1 MSGVRKSLLTTLQL
15 ALSALAGAAGFA
27 LIASAPAF
35 AVILPLAVVLAL
47 VAWERRTA
55 GSPTDDHVEPEV
67 APDALVTEL
76 VQLVLGTESGA
87 RKLGAQVGETLSSTT
102 RIASRSA
109 TAQGWADTL
118 SDQVG
123 NGAAAM
129 EEILATVESLVKR
142 IEFQRG
148 LVQQSASAI
157 EEMSAS
163 IERVAHVSS
172 ARHGDAEALRRT
184 TDRGSHAVQTTER
197 AIEDVSASV
206 EAVHA
211 MIDVINDIAA
221 RTNLLAMNAAIEAA
235 HAGSAGRGFAVV
247 AAEIRK
253 LAETTAANA
262 SQISSRLTA
271 LVDRIGDVRAAGSE
285 TQSAFREI
293 EQGVVVVA
301 DSFSEITG
309 STSEL
314 SAGAREVVVATES
327 LRDVSDEITGSAEE
341 MRIAARDV
349 NDLIAQTRQTASA
362 TREAMDVITEASRS
376 VTLTT
381 NRVSELSIEN
391 NDHILSLI
399 ERLRAEEGGDGSS
412 ESREATSRLHL
423 SRVVLGHLSWIGQAR
438 TRIDGMRGGAVA
450 ASATASGGSAG
461 ESALGRWLALDGK
474 TVVADRESYRALSE
488 ANRRCHAILDEIL
501 SCRERGT
508 PGETGC
514 ADVEEK
520 FEEMLQHS
528 QRIVE
533 ILTAH
538 QTGSFV
544 QWSSAYSVDV
554 ATFDDH
560 HRRLFALIDRLYQAM
575 RGGVTGADLQSVF
588 DDLVSYT
595 QYHFTAEE
603 TAFEHFAYPGCET
616 QKAQHRELVA
626 GIERLQ
632 ADMAAGKQMVAVEVM
647 EFLRDWLTRHIR
659 GCDRLY
665 AEFFRDKDLAQIL
678 QS

>member
-1 MSGVRKSLLTTLQL
+1 MTGVRNSLSTALQL
-15 ALSALAGAAGFA
+15 FLSAAAGAAGFA
-27 LIASAPAF
+27 LIARAPMLGVA
-35 AVILPLAVVLAL
+35 IPLVVVVAL
-47 VAWERRTA
+47 VVNARRVSR
-55 GSPTDDHVEPEV
+55 GSDSLPGDLEGI
-67 APDALVTEL
+67 PDPLVTDL

-163 IERVAHVSS
+163 IERVAQVSS
-172 ARHGDAEALRRT
+172 ARHGDAETLRQT

-253 LAETTAANA
+253 LAETTATNA

-271 LVDRIGDVRAAGSE
+271 LVDRISDARAAGSE

-314 SAGAREVVVATES
+314 SAGAREVVAATES
-327 LRDVSDEITGSAEE
+327 LRDVSDEISGSAEE

-349 NDLIAQTRQTASA
+349 NDLIARTRQTASA
-362 TREAMDVITEASRS
+362 TREAMEVISEASRS
-376 VTLTT
+376 VTLIT

-399 ERLRAEEGGDGSS
+399 ERLRVAESGDGSAD
-412 ESREATSRLHL
+412 SREAAHRLHL
-423 SRVVLGHLSWIGQAR
+423 SRVILEHLSWIGRAR
-438 TRIDGMRGGAVA
+438 ARIDSLKDGTTTGATA
-450 ASATASGGSAG
+450 ASEGSAG
-461 ESALGRWLALDGK
+461 KSELSQWLALDGK
-474 TVVADRESYRALSE
+474 TVVTDRESYRALSE
-488 ANRRCHAILDEIL
+488 ANRRCHAILDAIL
-501 SCRERGT
+501 SCQQGDI
-508 PGETGC
+508 PGGEGC
-514 ADVEEK
+514 TDVEDK

-544 QWSSAYSVDV
+544 QWSSEYSVDV

-575 RGGVTGADLQSVF
+575 RGGVTGADLNAVF

-647 EFLRDWLTRHIR
+647 EFLRDWLTRHIK

-665 AEFFRDKDLAQIL
+665 AEFFREKDVAEIL
-678 QS
+678 RS

>member
-1 MSGVRKSLLTTLQL
+1 
-15 ALSALAGAAGFA
+15 
-27 LIASAPAF
+27 
-35 AVILPLAVVLAL
+35 
-47 VAWERRTA
+47 
-55 GSPTDDHVEPEV
+55 
-67 APDALVTEL
+67 
-76 VQLVLGTESGA
+76 
-87 RKLGAQVGETLSSTT
+87 
-102 RIASRSA
+102 
-109 TAQGWADTL
+109 
-118 SDQVG
+118 
-123 NGAAAM
+123 M

-172 ARHGDAEALRRT
+172 ARHGDAETLRRT

-262 SQISSRLTA
+262 SQISSRLTS
-271 LVDRIGDVRAAGSE
+271 LVDRISDARAAGSE

-327 LRDVSDEITGSAEE
+327 LRDVSDEISGSAEE

-349 NDLIAQTRQTASA
+349 NDLIARTRQTASA

-376 VTLTT
+376 VTLIT
-381 NRVSELSIEN
+381 NRVSDLSIEN

-399 ERLRAEEGGDGSS
+399 DRLQEAEGDDGSAD
-412 ESREATSRLHL
+412 SREAASRLHL
-423 SRVVLGHLSWIGQAR
+423 SRVVLGHLSWVGRAR
-438 TRIDGMRGGAVA
+438 ACIDSLGTDATANGAVA
-450 ASATASGGSAG
+450 LLRPAG
-461 ESALGRWLALDGK
+461 ESDLGQWLALDGK
-474 TVVADRESYRALSE
+474 TIVTDRESYRALSE

-501 SCRERGT
+501 SCRAGAASRDGAAST
-508 PGETGC
+508 DNAAPGHDGC
-514 ADVEEK
+514 SDVEEK
-520 FEEMLQHS
+520 FEEMLRHS

-544 QWSSAYSVDV
+544 QWSPEYSVDV
-554 ATFDDH
+554 AAFDDH
-560 HRRLFALIDRLYQAM
+560 HRRLFALVDRLYQAM
-575 RGGVTGADLQSVF
+575 RGGVTGADLKSVF

-603 TAFEHFAYPGCET
+603 TAFERFSYPGCET

-626 GIERLQ
+626 GIERLR
-632 ADMAAGKQMVAVEVM
+632 ADMDAGKQMVAVEVM
-647 EFLRDWLTRHIR
+647 EFLRDWLTRHIK

-665 AEFFRDKDLAQIL
+665 AEFFRDKDLAEIL
-678 QS
+678 HS